1 MISSI
6 TSRTLPITRQE
17 KPPAEEEE
25 RGVGDCVEWAAR
37 KVAGFAV
44 GLVFGT
50 SGMLV
55 NACAGGA
62 EGALHGARVTEH
74 REAAFQGALTA
85 NLAAASAL
93 GGGPVGAVLGTV
105 GGHLMWRIQ
114 GEGVRERVQ
123 TGSDRWVDAVLTKLP
138 GNPDEAGTG
147 RRIVNG
153 AVGEIVGGV
162 AGAVVGTIGLFK
174 VGQAAGEAFV
184 TRSAERLRGSGA

>member
-1 MISSI
+1 MLPSMIAPI
-6 TSRTLPITRQE
+6 RLAPTAPSRPRRPE
-17 KPPAEEEE
+17 PEPA
-25 RGVGDCVEWAAR
+25 GVGDCVEKVAR

-62 EGALHGARVTEH
+62 QGVVHGSRLPQH
-74 REAAFQGALTA
+74 KEAAFQGVLTA

-114 GEGVRERVQ
+114 GPEVRERVQ
-123 TGSDRWVDAVLTKLP
+123 HGSEVWVDRVLEKLP
-138 GNPDEAGTG
+138 GNPDEAGPA
-147 RRIVNG
+147 RRAVNG
-153 AVGEIVGGV
+153 AVGEVVGSV
-162 AGAVVGTIGLFK
+162 AGAVTGTIGLFK
-174 VGQAAGEAFV
+174 AGQAVGEEFV
-184 TRSAERLRGSGA
+184 TRTADRLRRE